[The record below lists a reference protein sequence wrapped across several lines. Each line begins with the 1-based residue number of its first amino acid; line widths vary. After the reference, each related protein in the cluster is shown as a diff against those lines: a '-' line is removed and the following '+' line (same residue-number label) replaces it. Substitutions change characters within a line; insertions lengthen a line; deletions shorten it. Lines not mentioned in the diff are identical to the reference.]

1 MIRIALCLALL
12 LASAAVSHSLPTNSM
27 LQQAQSQN
35 CTIPGMGDVNAIGL
49 GMCGSQIL
57 IMPVGVGTPPQ
68 QLYFIVNTNNAIL
81 EVLTSQ
87 NNQIGFNPQNS
98 TTLQLSDQVV
108 MIDVPSLQCRCPTAN
123 K

>member
-12 LASAAVSHSLPTNSM
+12 LASSAVSHSLPQSRM

-35 CTIPGMGDVNAIGL
+35 CTLPTMGDVNVIGL

-57 IMPVGVGTPPQ
+57 IMPMSIGTPPQ

-81 EVLTSQ
+81 
-87 NNQIGFNPQNS
+87 
-98 TTLQLSDQVV
+98 
-108 MIDVPSLQCRCPTAN
+108 
-123 K
+123 